1 MGYPVNPEL
10 GWYYVVSVAGE
21 VGGVYY
27 EVGDWIVWNGA
38 TWDRIA
44 GERIVNLN
52 QIITRKH
59 ADLQEVLGSQHH
71 DKTVSGEIS
80 LAGLLEKLHASL
92 TGIGSGDHHVKT
104 VSGEISLAGLL
115 EKLHASLA
123 GIGID
128 DHHPKVHGDESH
140 SSDMGYLFYK
150 GGWDASG
157 V

>member
-1 MGYPVNPEL
+1 MGYPIDPEL

-27 EVGDWIVWNGA
+27 EVGDWIVWNGT

-52 QIITRKH
+52 QILTRQH
-59 ADLQEVLGSQHH
+59 VDLQEVLTSQ
-71 DKTVSGEIS
+71 
-80 LAGLLEKLHASL
+80 
-92 TGIGSGDHHVKT
+92 HHVKT
-104 VSGEISLAGLL
+104 VSGEISLANML
-115 EKLHASLA
+115 ERSHGSLTSITD
-123 GIGID
+123 GQ
-128 DHHPKVHGDESH
+128 HHPKVHGDESH

-157 V
+157 G